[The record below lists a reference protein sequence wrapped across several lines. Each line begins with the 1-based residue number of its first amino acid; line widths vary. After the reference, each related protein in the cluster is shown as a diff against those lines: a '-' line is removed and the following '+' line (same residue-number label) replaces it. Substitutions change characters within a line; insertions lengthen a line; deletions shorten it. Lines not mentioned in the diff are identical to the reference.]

1 MEKLDECARQLL
13 DTTPQIMRFIRAEM
27 RSHRGHDL
35 SVPQFRTLTFINRN
49 PEASL
54 SNLANHLGLTLP
66 STSKLVDGL
75 VNQKIIT
82 RHEFKRRSK
91 TVDTGLNKKWG
102 GYIARC
108 TRSHAKSFE
117 RCFMRTVSRRIING
131 GSRNES
137 PAIFIYERNERS
149 KIIWHHL
156 SLKPVL

>member
-1 MEKLDECARQLL
+1 MEKLEECARQLL

-49 PEASL
+49 PEVSL

-82 RHEFKRRSK
+82 RRESKEDRRRLTLALTKNGEDILRAARGATQNHLKDVLRELSADELSTVIHAMNLLQPLFMKGIKESK
-91 TVDTGLNKKWG
+91 
-102 GYIARC
+102 
-108 TRSHAKSFE
+108 
-117 RCFMRTVSRRIING
+117 
-131 GSRNES
+131 
-137 PAIFIYERNERS
+137 
-149 KIIWHHL
+149 
-156 SLKPVL
+156 